1 MSRTTDNAN
10 SATPSGGTEFVRE
23 FTQCQRRL
31 FLFVLSQVGNPVEAE
46 EILQETNLVVW
57 RKADQFEAGTNFY
70 AWACRIASYEVLK
83 FRDRRRREKLRFS
96 DEFVAAIAEEAD
108 DSAEYDEARRAALAS
123 CLGKLREED
132 RELVQLRYA
141 PGENGLSVAETLG
154 RPINSVYQSL
164 GRIRKAL
171 LDCINR
177 NLAEA

>member
-1 MSRTTDNAN
+1 MTNPPDNAN
-10 SATPSGGTEFVRE
+10 AAPPVAGAAFVRE

-31 FLFVLSQVGNPVEAE
+31 FLYVLSQVGNPVEAE
-46 EILQETNLVVW
+46 EILQEANLVVW
-57 RKADQFEAGTNFY
+57 RKADQFEPGTNFY
-70 AWACRIASYEVLK
+70 AWACRIATYEVLK

-108 DSAEYDEARRAALAS
+108 ESLENDEARRAALAG

-132 RELVQLRYA
+132 RDLIQQRYA
-141 PGENGLSVAETLG
+141 PGENGLSVAEALG

-164 GRIRKAL
+164 GRIRKVL

-177 NLAEA
+177 RIAET